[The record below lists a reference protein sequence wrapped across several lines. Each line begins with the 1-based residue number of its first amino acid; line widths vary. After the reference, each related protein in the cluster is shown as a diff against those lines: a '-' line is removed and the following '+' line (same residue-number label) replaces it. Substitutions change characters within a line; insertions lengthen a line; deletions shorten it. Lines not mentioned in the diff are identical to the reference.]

1 MDGSACVYSELQTN
15 LNEDAKNSD
24 VVMKPLEEEKEASA
38 SESSQSATHPI
49 WLQQLKQHA
58 MDIILIILL
67 SIMLPTWDVFSD
79 LGLTL
84 RLALQGDVYF
94 ALSMLAP
101 QLLNIGMTAVLWLRI
116 EPVEYRRWS
125 WILVA
130 LQIWPQVYLYDQGYE
145 KTSSL
150 RLGVCWTPSQAVAH
164 WIRKLEGDE
173 GNVGPENQHP

>member
-1 MDGSACVYSELQTN
+1 MNGSACVYSELQTN
-15 LNEDAKNSD
+15 INEDAKNSD
-24 VVMKPLEEEKEASA
+24 VVMKPLKEEEEASA
-38 SESSQSATHPI
+38 PESSQSATHPI

-67 SIMLPTWDVFSD
+67 WIMLPTWDVFSD

-84 RLALQGDVYF
+84 RLALQGDFYF

-125 WILVA
+125 WMLVA
-130 LQIWPQVYLYDQGYE
+130 LQIWPQVYLYDQDYE
-145 KTSSL
+145 KNVIFT
-150 RLGVCWTPSQAVAH
+150 
-164 WIRKLEGDE
+164 IRCLLDA
-173 GNVGPENQHP
+173 

>member
-1 MDGSACVYSELQTN
+1 MEGNACVYSEVQKS
-15 LNEDAKNSD
+15 LNEDAMNSD
-24 VVMKPLEEEKEASA
+24 IVMKPLEEEKEASA
-38 SESSQSATHPI
+38 SEGSQSATHPI
-49 WLQQLKQHA
+49 WLQQLKQHTI
-58 MDIILIILL
+58 DIIPIILL

-94 ALSMLAP
+94 ALSLLAP
-101 QLLNIGMTAVLWLRI
+101 QLLNIGMTALLWLRI

-130 LQIWPQVYLYDQGYE
+130 LQIWPQVYLYDKDYE

-150 RLGVCWTPSQAVAH
+150 RSGVCWTPSQAVAH